1 MPTPFNGFSRFVYLS
16 GLGVLLTACAA
27 TPSPKPTPLPVEL
40 PGAFLAATGQQVFA
54 GDTWWQDF
62 QDEALNSFVRNAL
75 DYNPGLAQAIA
86 QARIAEAQSRSDR
99 ADLFPQ
105 VSAGLNS
112 SRQQRQGAP
121 APGAEGSG
129 QSISNSHSAS
139 LDVSWEVDLWGRL
152 SSLSNAGQADF
163 LAASEQLRG
172 MHQSLAADVVSLYL
186 GVVQARAQVDL
197 SESTVETLG
206 EFARQV
212 ENRANAGIV
221 SPTDVTLAYA
231 NLGSAKAGLEQRR
244 ENLARVTRQLET
256 LMGEYPAGQLIT
268 TSELPAVPP
277 LPSAGVPA
285 ELLARRPDVRSAEW
299 ALQAADYRLS
309 AAERSF
315 LPSISLTGSTGSTGS
330 ELADLFSSGSFI
342 WTIAGNIVQ
351 PIFQGGRL
359 RAQADAA
366 GGQRD
371 EAFYGYVEVALT
383 ALSEVETALEVDA
396 LLDRRVVE
404 SSEAADYAEEAVRVS
419 FNRYMQGIE
428 PFLNVLESYQRALDS
443 RSATIT
449 AQYDRLENRIDLH
462 LALGGGFD
470 AVSAFDPSSTGTSA
484 L

>member
-1 MPTPFNGFSRFVYLS
+1 M
-16 GLGVLLTACAA
+16 LTACAA
-27 TPSPKPTPLPVEL
+27 TPSPTSAPPPVEL
-40 PGAFLAATGQQVFA
+40 PGAFLSATGQQVFVA
-54 GDTWWQDF
+54 DTWWQDF
-62 QDEALNSFVRNAL
+62 QDEELNIFVTNAL
-75 DYNPGLAQAIA
+75 EHNPGLAQAIA
-86 QARIAEAQSRSDR
+86 QARIAEAQSRSVR

-105 VSAGLNS
+105 ISAGLNS
-112 SRQQRQGAP
+112 ARQQRQGAS
-121 APGAEGSG
+121 APGSEGGG
-129 QSISNSHSAS
+129 QTISNSHSAS

-152 SSLSNAGQADF
+152 SSLSAAGQADF

-172 MHQSLAADVVSLYL
+172 MHQSLAANVVSLYL
-186 GVVQARAQVDL
+186 GVVQAQAQVEL
-197 SESTVETLG
+197 SEQTVEALSQ
-206 EFARQV
+206 FAQQV
-212 ENRANAGIV
+212 ENRVNAGIV
-221 SPTDVTLAYA
+221 SPTDVALAYA
-231 NLGSAKAGLEQRR
+231 NLSSAKAGLAQRR

-315 LPSISLTGSTGSTGS
+315 LPSISLTGSAGSTGS

-359 RAQADAA
+359 RAQADVAE
-366 GGQRD
+366 GQRD
-371 EAFYGYVEVALT
+371 EAFYTYVDVALT
-383 ALSEVETALEVDA
+383 ALSEVETALEVDT
-396 LLDRRVVE
+396 LLKQRVIE
-404 SSEAADYAEEAVRVS
+404 SDEAADYAEEAVRVS

-443 RSATIT
+443 RSAYIT

-470 AVSAFDPSSTGTSA
+470 AVSAFDPSLTGSSA

>member
-1 MPTPFNGFSRFVYLS
+1 MQVSLNGFSRLLCLS
-16 GLGVLLTACAA
+16 GLGLLLTACAA
-27 TPSPKPTPLPVEL
+27 TPSPTSAPPPVEL
-40 PGAFLAATGQQVFA
+40 PGAFLAATGQQVFVA
-54 GDTWWQDF
+54 EAWWQDF
-62 QDEALNSFVRNAL
+62 QDEELNSFVRNAL
-75 DYNPGLAQAIA
+75 EYNPGLAQAIA
-86 QARIAEAQSRSDR
+86 QARIAEAQSRSVR
-99 ADLFPQ
+99 ADLLPQ
-105 VSAGLNS
+105 ISAGLNS
-112 SRQQRQGAP
+112 SRQQRQGAS
-121 APGAEGSG
+121 APGSGGSG
-129 QSISNSHSAS
+129 QTISNSHGAS

-152 SSLSNAGQADF
+152 SSLSAAGQADF

-172 MHQSLAADVVSLYL
+172 MHQSLAAEVVSLYL
-186 GVVQARAQVDL
+186 GVVQAQAQVDL
-197 SESTVETLG
+197 SERTVEALSQ
-206 EFARQV
+206 FARQV
-212 ENRANAGIV
+212 ENRVNAGIV
-221 SPTDVTLAYA
+221 SPTDATLAYA

-256 LMGEYPAGQLIT
+256 LMGGYPAGQLIT

-277 LPSAGVPA
+277 LPSAGIPA

-315 LPSISLTGSTGSTGS
+315 LPSISLTGSTGSMGS

-359 RAQADAA
+359 RAQADVAE
-366 GGQRD
+366 GQRD
-371 EAFYGYVEVALT
+371 EAFYGYVDVALT
-383 ALSEVETALEVDA
+383 ALSEVETALEVDN
-396 LLDRRVVE
+396 LLARRVTE
-404 SSEAADYAEEAVRVS
+404 SDEAAEYAEEAVRVS

-428 PFLNVLESYQRALDS
+428 PFLNVLESYQRALDN

-470 AVSAFDPSSTGTSA
+470 AVSALDPSLTGTSA

>member
-1 MPTPFNGFSRFVYLS
+1 M
-16 GLGVLLTACAA
+16 LLTACAA
-27 TPSPKPTPLPVEL
+27 TPSPNSAPPPVEL
-40 PGAFLAATGQQVFA
+40 PGTFLAAAGQQVFVA
-54 GDTWWQDF
+54 DTWWLDF
-62 QDEALNSFVRNAL
+62 QDKQLNRFVENAL
-75 DYNPGLAQAIA
+75 DHNPGLAQAIA
-86 QARIAEAQSRSDR
+86 QARIAKAQARVNR

-105 VSAGLNS
+105 ISAGLNS
-112 SRQQRQGAP
+112 ARQRSPGGA
-121 APGAEGSG
+121 GGG
-129 QSISNSHSAS
+129 QTTSTNHNAS

-152 SSLSNAGQADF
+152 SSLSAAGQADF

-172 MHQSLAADVVSLYL
+172 MHQSLAADVVSRYL
-186 GVVQARAQVDL
+186 GVVQARAQVAL
-197 SESTVETLG
+197 SEETVEALS

-212 ENRANAGIV
+212 ENRVNAGIV

-268 TSELPAVPP
+268 TSELPTVPP

-315 LPSISLTGSTGSTGS
+315 LPSISLTGSAGSTGS
-330 ELADLFSSGSFI
+330 ELADLFASGSFI

-359 RAQADAA
+359 RAQADVAE
-366 GGQRD
+366 GQRD
-371 EAFYGYVEVALT
+371 EAFYTYVDVALT
-383 ALSEVETALEVDA
+383 ALSEVETALEVDN
-396 LLDRRVVE
+396 LLARRVTE
-404 SSEAADYAEEAVRVS
+404 SDEAADYAEEAVRVS

-428 PFLNVLESYQRALDS
+428 PFLNVLESHQRALDS

-470 AVSAFDPSSTGTSA
+470 AVSALSPALTGTPA

>member
-1 MPTPFNGFSRFVYLS
+1 MQILVNGFSRFVYLS
-16 GLGVLLTACAA
+16 GLGLLLTACAA
-27 TPSPKPTPLPVEL
+27 TPSSNPAPPPVEL
-40 PGAFLAATGQQVFA
+40 PGAFLAATGQQVFVA
-54 GDTWWQDF
+54 DTWWQGF
-62 QDEALNSFVRNAL
+62 QDDALNIFVRNAL
-75 DYNPGLAQAIA
+75 DYNPGLAQSIA

-105 VSAGLNS
+105 INAGLNS
-112 SRQQRQGAP
+112 SRQQRQG
-121 APGAEGSG
+121 GSG
-129 QSISNSHSAS
+129 QTISNSHSAS

-172 MHQSLAADVVSLYL
+172 MHQSLAADVVSRYL
-186 GVVQARAQVDL
+186 GIVQARAQVAL
-197 SESTVETLG
+197 SEDTVKALS

-244 ENLARVTRQLET
+244 ESLARVTRQLET

-299 ALQAADYRLS
+299 ALQAADYRLN

-366 GGQRD
+366 EGQRD
-371 EAFYGYVEVALT
+371 EAFYGYVDVALT

-396 LLDRRVVE
+396 LLDRRVAE
-404 SSEAADYAEEAVRVS
+404 SDEAADYAEEAVRVS

-428 PFLNVLESYQRALDS
+428 PFLNVLESHQRALDS
-443 RSATIT
+443 RSAYIT

-470 AVSAFDPSSTGTSA
+470 AVSAFDPSLTGTSA

>member
-1 MPTPFNGFSRFVYLS
+1 MSIPSNGFSRLVYLS
-16 GLGVLLTACAA
+16 GLGLLLTACAT
-27 TPSPKPTPLPVEL
+27 TPSPRSAPPPVEL
-40 PGAFLAATGQQVFA
+40 PDTFLAAGGQQVFVA
-54 GDTWWQDF
+54 DAWWQAF
-62 QDEALNSFVRNAL
+62 RDESLNRFVRNAL
-75 DYNPGLAQAIA
+75 DDNPGLAQSIA
-86 QARIAEAQSRSDR
+86 QARIAEAQARTTR

-112 SRQQRQGAP
+112 SRQRR
-121 APGAEGSG
+121 PGAQGGGE
-129 QSISNSHSAS
+129 SISNTHNAS

-152 SSLSNAGQADF
+152 STLSAAGRADF
-163 LAASEQLRG
+163 FTASEQLRS

-186 GVVQARAQVDL
+186 GVVQARAQVEL
-197 SESTVETLG
+197 SENTVEALE

-221 SPTDVTLAYA
+221 SPTDLTLANA
-231 NLGSAKAGLEQRR
+231 NLGSARAGLAQRR
-244 ENLARVTRQLET
+244 ENLARVTRQMER
-256 LMGEYPAGQLIT
+256 LMGEYPAGELIT
-268 TSELPAVPP
+268 ISELPAVPP

-299 ALQAADYRLS
+299 ALQAADYRLT

-315 LPSISLTGSTGSTGS
+315 LPSISLSGSAGSTGS

-342 WTIAGNIVQ
+342 WTIAGNLVQ

-359 RAQADAA
+359 RAQADIA

-371 EAFYGYVEVALT
+371 EAFYAYVDTALT
-383 ALSEVETALEVDA
+383 ALSEVETALAVDD
-396 LLDRRVVE
+396 LLARRVAE
-404 SSEAADYAEEAVRVS
+404 SNDAAESAEAAVRVS

-470 AVSAFDPSSTGTSA
+470 AVSAFDPSFTGTSA